1 MLVCDVS
8 RLYLTNSITGIEIDN
23 MKTKNNILHTSLY
36 NFNLSAERLD
46 LDDAIRR
53 KILGPKEKIEIS
65 IDPVLSN
72 GKVLN
77 LKAYIVKHNDILGPA
92 KGGIRMTSD
101 VCLDDITGL
110 AMEMTWKTSL
120 IGVPFGGGKSGI
132 NFDPTSL
139 SPSDKEIIIR
149 AFTRGA
155 RHHIGPEI
163 YIPAPDMGTNERDM
177 GHIRDCIS
185 YSEGTSITKGC
196 FVTGKPII
204 LGGIVGRREATGK
217 GVVYT
222 TLAMCEELVLDITKM
237 RVAVQGFGNV
247 GSVAAA
253 EIAKCGV
260 KVVAIADLS
269 GGIVNSDGLDIDALL
284 QHIINNGDH
293 GVKGFKKATEIDKN
307 EIFGIDCDILIPA
320 AAGSQITAE
329 NVKKIKAKI
338 IAEGANAPTTP
349 EADGILNQ
357 RQIHVIPDILCNAGG
372 VFVSYLEYTQE
383 TQREQMTITQVEQRL
398 SDRMRQRFSEVY
410 DFAKEKG
417 LTMREAAMDIAVRR
431 VVEGVYARGL
441 LP

>member
-8 RLYLTNSITGIEIDN
+8 RLYLTTIIMGIEIDN
-23 MKTKNNILHTSLY
+23 MKTKNNILYTSLY
-36 NFNLSAERLD
+36 NFNLLAERLD

-269 GGIVNSDGLDIDALL
+269 GGIFNSDGLDIDALL

-398 SDRMRQRFSEVY
+398 SDRMRQQFSKVY

>member
-1 MLVCDVS
+1 M
-8 RLYLTNSITGIEIDN
+8 GMEIDN
-23 MKTKNNILHTSLY
+23 MKTEGSILHTSLR
-36 NFNLSAERLD
+36 NFNLLAKRLN
-46 LDDAIRR
+46 LDEAIRQ

-72 GKVLN
+72 GKVVN
-77 LKAYIVKHNDILGPA
+77 VKTFIVKHNDVLGPA
-92 KGGIRMTSD
+92 KGGVRMTCD
-101 VCLDDITGL
+101 VNLDDITGL

-132 NFDPTSL
+132 RLDHTSL
-139 SPSDKEIIIR
+139 APSDKEIVIR

-155 RHHIGPEI
+155 RHYIGPEI

-222 TLAMCEELVLDITKM
+222 TLAMCEKLGLDITKM
-237 RVAVQGFGNV
+237 QVAVQGFGNV
-247 GSVAAA
+247 GSVTAA
-253 EIAKCGV
+253 EIAKCGA

-269 GGIVNSDGLDIDALL
+269 GGIVNHDGLDIDALL
-284 QHIINNGDH
+284 QHINNGDH
-293 GVKGFKKATEIDKN
+293 GVKGFKKATEIDKD
-307 EIFGIDCDILIPA
+307 EIFGVDCDILIPA
-320 AAGSQITAE
+320 AAGSQITVKNA
-329 NVKKIKAKI
+329 KKIRAKI

-349 EADGILNQ
+349 EADEILDQ
-357 RQIHVIPDILCNAGG
+357 RRIPVIPDILCNAGG

-383 TQREQMTITQVEQRL
+383 TQREQMTIAQVEQRL
-398 SDRMRQRFSEVY
+398 SNRMRQRFSEVN

-417 LTMREAAMDIAVRR
+417 LTMREAAMDMAVSR